1 MTSTRHLRGRLRRA
15 WLLHPRWS
23 LATRGAIAA
32 ALAWVV
38 GNLAPAPWSDFPYYA
53 PLGAVVATT
62 STLARSVRESLQT
75 VGALLIGAVIAVVTD
90 AVLAPDAVSVAVV
103 VGLAL
108 LCGGWRVL
116 GDRGS
121 WVANSAIFVLVLGQG
136 NSTEYIGAYVGL
148 VFVGALIGIGVNSVL
163 PPLPLTPSDAA
174 LDELRDALV
183 GQLDDL
189 ADWLEHKGP
198 LEPEEWERRRRA
210 LWPTVEAARRAVA
223 RTAEARRGNVRAR
236 RHGERVT
243 MLTRRADVLVT
254 SAQVVD
260 ELVRLWW
267 AGSPRAARTPPWG
280 RGCVRSSPR
289 RSAPSPPRCAP
300 PVTTTCRPPRTVPT
314 RAPRS
319 SSAPRWTTC
328 ATRSARRVPRRAT
341 TTSSP
346 ARSWWSCVAAPWCS
360 CADACPGP
368 PSAVPRSRLRGR
380 PRSVASSWGGSVPRH
395 QVLARSGRRSEMG
408 IEDQAGRAQSAGE
421 GAADK
426 AKEELEGAAEK
437 AKEGI
442 GGLLDKAKE
451 FLTDENVDGAAE
463 KLKGLTPDSVDSFVD
478 KAAEQ
483 AKRLN
488 G

>member
-260 ELVRLWW
+260 ELVRLLVGWESEGREDP
-267 AGSPRAARTPPWG
+267 ALGPRLRPELATALRAFAAALRAPGYDDLRAAEDGPD
-280 RGCVRSSPR
+280 
-289 RSAPSPPRCAP
+289 PSPEEQFGAAVDDLRDEVRKA
-300 PVTTTCRPPRTVPT
+300 
-314 RAPRS
+314 
-319 SSAPRWTTC
+319 
-328 ATRSARRVPRRAT
+328 RAT
-341 TTSSP
+341 SGDDHL
-346 ARSWWSCVAAPWCS
+346 VAGALL
-360 CADACPGP
+360 
-368 PSAVPRSRLRGR
+368 VVLRR
-380 PRSVASSWGGSVPRH
+380 GSL
-395 QVLARSGRRSEMG
+395 VLLR
-408 IEDQAGRAQSAGE
+408 
-421 GAADK
+421 
-426 AKEELEGAAEK
+426 
-437 AKEGI
+437 
-442 GGLLDKAKE
+442 
-451 FLTDENVDGAAE
+451 
-463 KLKGLTPDSVDSFVD
+463 
-478 KAAEQ
+478 
-483 AKRLN
+483 
-488 G
+488 